1 MNTPPT
7 LIADRDTLDALAQ
20 RAGDAGLLALDTEF
34 MREKTYRAE
43 LCLLQIG
50 NTEWRTCIDPLA
62 VDLGQGSGWLRDRWQ
77 SPQCQIVMHAGRQDL
92 EVLAPCLGMPRNVFD
107 TQIAAGLSGLPPQIG
122 YAELTR
128 RLLGVDLSKAE
139 TRTDWARRPL
149 TAAQIDY
156 ALDDV
161 RYLPA
166 LRAAL
171 LTKLQSQGRSD
182 WLAEELA
189 GFDNPALLDVRP
201 ELAWQRLK
209 GLNGLDP
216 LRAKL
221 AQQLAEWRELRAIN
235 RNRPRGWILDD
246 AVLRAM
252 VQEPPRDI
260 EALRAVPDMQRGV
273 VDRVG
278 EELMALID
286 ALDLP
291 QDLPPLPRRTRP
303 DAEFEVLVRKLGEV
317 TRTAAT
323 RLELAPEVLATRK
336 DLEQVARAD
345 TAAAPLNGWRREVI
359 GVKLLAARTG

>member
-7 LIADRDTLDALAQ
+7 LIADRDSLAALAQ
-20 RAGDAGLLALDTEF
+20 RAGGAGLLALDTEF

-50 NTEWRTCIDPLA
+50 DAGWRTCIDPLA
-62 VDLGQGSGWLRDRWQ
+62 VDLGQDSGWLRDRWQ
-77 SPQCQIVMHAGRQDL
+77 SPQCQIVMHAARQDL

-166 LRAAL
+166 IHAAL
-171 LTKLQSQGRSD
+171 LTKLQSQKRSA
-182 WLAEELA
+182 WLLEDLA
-189 GFDNPALLDVRP
+189 CFDNPAQLDVRP

-209 GLNGLDP
+209 GLHGLDP
-216 LRAKL
+216 LRARL
-221 AQQLAEWRELRAIN
+221 AQQLAEWRELRAIS

-246 AVLRAM
+246 GVLRAM
-252 VQEPPRDI
+252 VQEPPRDL
-260 EALRAVPDMQRGV
+260 EALRAIPEMQRGV

-278 EELMALID
+278 DELLAVI
-286 ALDLP
+286 AGCDLP
-291 QDLPPLPRRTRP
+291 RDLPPLPRRTRP
-303 DAEFEVLVRKLGEV
+303 DAELEAMVRRLGDA
-317 TRTAAT
+317 TRTVAT

-336 DLEQVARAD
+336 DLEQVARGD

-359 GVKLLAARTG
+359 GLKLLAARTA

>member
-7 LIADRDTLDALAQ
+7 LIADRTTLDALAQ
-20 RAGDAGLLALDTEF
+20 RAGGAELLALDTEF

-50 NTEWRTCIDPLA
+50 GAEWQTCIDPLA
-62 VDLGQGSGWLRDRWQ
+62 VDLGQGPAWLQDRWQ
-77 SPQCQIVMHAGRQDL
+77 SPQCQIVMHAARQDL

-139 TRTDWARRPL
+139 TRTDWSRRPL
-149 TAAQIDY
+149 TAAQISY

-171 LTKLQSQGRSD
+171 LTKLQSQGRSA

-189 GFDNPALLDVRP
+189 VFDNPALLDVRP

-209 GLNGLDP
+209 GLHGLDP
-216 LRAKL
+216 LRVKL
-221 AQQLAEWRELRAIN
+221 AQQLAEWREKRAIN

-246 AVLRAM
+246 GVLRAM
-252 VQEPPRDI
+252 VQEPPRDL
-260 EALRAVPDMQRGV
+260 EALRAIPEMQRGI

-278 EELMALID
+278 DELLALI
-286 ALDLP
+286 AGCDLP
-291 QDLPPLPRRTRP
+291 ADLPPLPRRTRP
-303 DAEFEVLVRKLGEV
+303 DAEFEALVRRLGDA

-336 DLEQVARAD
+336 DLEQVARGD